1 VNDVQVEQNRPVSP
15 RCFRFSVASPRPYD
29 HIHDQRSAGS
39 RRIERPAAFRTATSV
54 GGRARFAGAILS
66 IVGLV
71 IGLNMA
77 LKRTVVHCANGIYFP
92 EGTTDFRC
100 FGHLHAGEGTAI
112 AVLSVL
118 LGIVV
123 ALLAILVS
131 AMPASPSKTIPW

>member
-1 VNDVQVEQNRPVSP
+1 MINEAPGAAASNAQRLSGRQQALV
-15 RCFRFSVASPRPYD
+15 VAL
-29 HIHDQRSAGS
+29 
-39 RRIERPAAFRTATSV
+39 V
-54 GGRARFAGAILS
+54 FAGAILS

-123 ALLAILVS
+123 ALLAILV
-131 AMPASPSKTIPW
+131 